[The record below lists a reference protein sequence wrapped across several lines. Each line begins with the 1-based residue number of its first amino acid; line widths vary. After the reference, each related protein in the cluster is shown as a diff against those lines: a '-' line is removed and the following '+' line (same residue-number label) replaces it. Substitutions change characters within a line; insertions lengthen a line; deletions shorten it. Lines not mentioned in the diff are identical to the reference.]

1 MLYTNFHIGDG
12 GGHVT
17 YILSLIKNTPNNT
30 YVACPGSSSLYKI
43 LKSDGYDNLI
53 DIVFYYRITDI
64 VKIIKTA
71 RLFAKYIEEYKIDI
85 VHTNGS
91 PDNRMAL
98 YASLF
103 CKRKFKV
110 VFTKH
115 NAKRIHTKLR
125 LNKFNDAVVFVSEY
139 ARRATVGD
147 VKMPHYHVIRNGIDL
162 EYWRSKTPAHTGN
175 ALRLISTAG
184 TRMSK
189 GWMFLL
195 EALASLLPE
204 ERQRLSVT
212 ILGDIPSEEAR
223 SKAAALFPAEF
234 PGFFP
239 DPRPWLEKA
248 DIGFILSHT
257 DTETSSFASKEMLSM
272 GLPLISSDYP
282 NYMENIDDSCG
293 WVTERRNPESI
304 ALTLRRILGMS
315 PEELSAMKLNAR
327 KKAED
332 SFSIKRMA
340 EETQAM
346 YEKLLC

>member
-1 MLYTNFHIGDG
+1 M
-12 GGHVT
+12 
-17 YILSLIKNTPNNT
+17 
-30 YVACPGSSSLYKI
+30 
-43 LKSDGYDNLI
+43 
-53 DIVFYYRITDI
+53 VFYYRITDL

-71 RLFAKYIEEYKIDI
+71 ISFAKYIEEYKIDI

-115 NAKRIHTKLR
+115 NIKKIHTKLR
-125 LNKFNDAVVFVSEY
+125 LNKFNDAVIFVSEY

-147 VKMPHYHVIRNGIDL
+147 VKMPHYHVVRNGIDL
-162 EYWRSKTPAHTGN
+162 EYWRRKTPAHTEN

-204 ERQRLSVT
+204 ERKRLAVT
-212 ILGDIPSEEAR
+212 ILGDLPSEESR
-223 SKAAALFPAEF
+223 GKAAALFPAEF

-248 DIGFILSHT
+248 DIGFILS

-272 GLPLISSDYP
+272 GLPLISSDQP
-282 NYMENIDDSCG
+282 NYMENIDASCG

-304 ALTLRRILGMS
+304 ALALRRILGMP
-315 PEELSAMKLNAR
+315 PEELSAMKLKAR
-327 KKAED
+327 QKAED
-332 SFSIKRMA
+332 SFSLKRMA
-340 EETQAM
+340 EETQAV
-346 YEKLLC
+346 YEKLLA